1 MNIIFDDGK
10 IVIYRGNIDGKY
22 YDVSYD
28 KVHRR
33 ATIIIYSNI
42 LGDSQFY
49 QLIGKIIK
57 DSVQSFNLTP
67 DKIQFEFHPSL
78 DLERDNANKA
88 MNAFGISGKIVMQK
102 NEKKKDDISK
112 YFKANMI
119 EKNVSGKIVY
129 CIERQADNN
138 SQGYLLEDVN
148 LNDLQNELD
157 SVLSDSNIDI
167 NNLSEIE
174 IASLV
179 LDRISE
185 KKKQYYLESSMN
197 YEAKNSQEEAA
208 LQATNLDDKV
218 NPEIG
223 VVKKD
228 TGESFDNSYRTI
240 EREGDHYH
248 EVNPSVHEVSDV
260 STSQND
266 AYMTQNEIESRDN
279 LSVYYLDSYSGDI
292 YNDKEEVIGNIR
304 EGYSVNYETNHLMKG
319 EVDLGPLDDFKNMG
333 HGNDLDK
340 PKTRVLE
347 KPSDNS
353 GKVSILI
360 LTSIIVILL
369 VIFGILIYSFS

>member
-1 MNIIFDDGK
+1 MFAIIKVDIKYGGIFVNIIFDDGK
-10 IVIYRGNIDGKY
+10 ISIYRGTIDGKY

-78 DLERDNANKA
+78 DLERDNANKV
-88 MNAFGISGKIVMQK
+88 MKDFGISGRIVRQE
-102 NEKKKDDISK
+102 NEKKKNDISK

-119 EKNVSGKIVY
+119 EKNIFGKIVY
-129 CIERQADNN
+129 CIERQADKN

-167 NNLSEIE
+167 NNSSEIE

-185 KKKQYYLESSMN
+185 KKKQFHLESSMN
-197 YEAKNSQEEAA
+197 YEAKNDYEEAT

-228 TGESFDNSYRTI
+228 KGESFDNSYRTI
-240 EREGDHYH
+240 EKEGDHYH
-248 EVNPSVHEVSDV
+248 EVNSSVHEVNDA
-260 STSQND
+260 STSQD
-266 AYMTQNEIESRDN
+266 DTYMTQNEIESREAS
-279 LSVYYLDSYSGDI
+279 SVYYLDSYSVI
-292 YNDKEEVIGNIR
+292 YIMIR
-304 EGYSVNYETNHLMKG
+304 EK
-319 EVDLGPLDDFKNMG
+319 
-333 HGNDLDK
+333 
-340 PKTRVLE
+340 
-347 KPSDNS
+347 
-353 GKVSILI
+353 
-360 LTSIIVILL
+360 
-369 VIFGILIYSFS
+369 